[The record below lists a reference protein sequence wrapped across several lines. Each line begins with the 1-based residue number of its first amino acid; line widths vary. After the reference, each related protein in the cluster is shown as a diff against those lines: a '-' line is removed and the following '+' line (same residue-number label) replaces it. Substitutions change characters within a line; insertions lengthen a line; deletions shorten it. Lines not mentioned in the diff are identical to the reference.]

1 MCCCRHKN
9 CSGSDCTNSQL
20 LVYHVQVNRFKTLPS
35 VAAELQPQTPRSR
48 ISIALRDQELSGLG
62 LDSNPANVR
71 WMSGQKVSSEQFESF
86 PRKVVNLFLFKTRLF
101 TLVAK

>member
-20 LVYHVQVNRFKTLPS
+20 LVYHVQVNRLKTLPS
-35 VAAELQPQTPRSR
+35 VAAELQPQTQTPGAEINGVVRSR
-48 ISIALRDQELSGLG
+48 VVLG

-71 WMSGQKVSSEQFESF
+71 WMSGQKLSSEQFESF
-86 PRKVVNLFLFKTRLF
+86 PRKDVNLFLFKTR
-101 TLVAK
+101 